1 MWPSLGGPLF
11 YLPPLALFLIVFFS
25 CLSRCFSVFYV
36 LALWDLSF
44 LTCIHC
50 IGSRALTTGPPRKS
64 LDGLFFFQNVFIS
77 PSITCSPLIK
87 LSDICLLN

>member
-44 LTCIHC
+44 LTKNRTLHSLHWKQSINHWTTQEVPRWSFLFSKCIYF
-50 IGSRALTTGPPRKS
+50 S
-64 LDGLFFFQNVFIS
+64 LYHL
-77 PSITCSPLIK
+77 
-87 LSDICLLN
+87 LSLNQTV